1 MVHCHILLVCFP
13 AQGHINPSLQFAKRL
28 LQLGAKVTFST
39 SVSAIRRMS
48 QVAST
53 IPDLTLAPFS
63 DGYDDGW
70 TSAPDVQ
77 AFMLSIKTFG
87 SEALTNLIMANENE
101 GHPFT
106 HMVYSTLVSW
116 AGEVANQLQIP
127 STLLWNQPATVF
139 YIYYLYFNKNEIFTG
154 ENNEIIELP
163 GVPLVLS
170 SSDLPSI
177 MQPSSPAVYSF
188 ALTAFKEH
196 FEILDR
202 AGTKQKVLVNTYD
215 ALEFQALMGIK
226 KYDVMGIGP
235 LVPSAFLD
243 GKDPSDTSF
252 GGDLIQKTVDYID
265 WLNSKDKSSV
275 IYLAFGSYF
284 KFSEQQMEEIAKG
297 LIRSQKPF
305 LWVTRADNTLD
316 YMKEVE
322 KQGLIV
328 QWCSQLEV
336 LSNPSVGCFMTH
348 CGWNSCIESL
358 ANGVPVVAFPQWT
371 DQLTNAKLIQ
381 DFWKTGL
388 RLAAADGGIVTAEEI
403 ARCLEII
410 MGGGDRGEDI
420 RKQAQHWKILA
431 KDAVKEATDMFP

>member
-1 MVHCHILLVCFP
+1 MVNCHILLVCFP

-28 LQLGAKVTFST
+28 LQMGAKVTFST

-53 IPDLTLAPFS
+53 IPELTLASFS

-77 AFMLSIKTFG
+77 AFMLSIRTFG
-87 SEALTNLIMANENE
+87 SEALTNLIMDKENE

-106 HMVYSTLVSW
+106 HM
-116 AGEVANQLQIP
+116 
-127 STLLWNQPATVF
+127 
-139 YIYYLYFNKNEIFTG
+139 NEIFTG
-154 ENNEIIELP
+154 ENSQIIELP
-163 GVPLVLS
+163 GLPLLLS

-177 MQPSSPAVYSF
+177 MHPSSPDAYSF
-188 ALTAFKEH
+188 ALPAFKEH

-202 AGTKQKVLVNTYD
+202 AGTKQKVLVNTFD
-215 ALEFQALMGIK
+215 ALEFQALRGIN
-226 KYDVMGIGP
+226 KYDVTGIGP
-235 LVPSAFLD
+235 LIPSAFLD
-243 GKDPSDTSF
+243 GKDPLDTSF
-252 GGDLIQKTVDYID
+252 GGDLIQKTVDYMD

-316 YMKEVE
+316 RYMKEVE
-322 KQGLIV
+322 NQALIV
-328 QWCSQLEV
+328 PWCSQLEV
-336 LSNPSVGCFMTH
+336 LSHPSVGCFMTH

-358 ANGVPVVAFPQWT
+358 ASGVPVLAFPQWT
-371 DQLTNAKLIQ
+371 DQITNAKLIQ

-388 RLAAADGGIVTAEEI
+388 RLTATDGGIVMADEI
-403 ARCLEII
+403 ARCLESI
-410 MGGGDRGEDI
+410 MGGGERGEDM
-420 RKQAQHWKILA
+420 RQQAQQWKMLA
-431 KDAVKEATDMFP
+431 KEAVKEGGSSNANLKVFMDQIVVDSHE